1 MKSRF
6 QGRKEVK
13 SMMNLCC
20 AFIVIWFVC
29 SIFVLLWFAI
39 ESENKNILITESL
52 KCFIADIF
60 SDKNWFGIL
69 LDIVICILLIPTYL
83 YILIIKAVYVIGKV
97 CVYIWKL
104 GIKN

>member
-1 MKSRF
+1 
-6 QGRKEVK
+6 
-13 SMMNLCC
+13 MMILCS
-20 AFIVIWFVC
+20 AFMAIWFVC

-39 ESENKNILITESL
+39 ESDNKNIPITESL

-60 SDKNWFGIL
+60 SDKNWFGISL
-69 LDIVICILLIPTYL
+69 SIVICILLIPVYL
-83 YILIIKAVYVIGKV
+83 YILIIKAAYVIGKV